1 MKAKL
6 RMVELTKDGPSE
18 FPDNI
23 IPVSLEPVI
32 EHVGGIIPTPSADKF
47 RRYYLEKVS

>member
-23 IPVSLEPVI
+23 IPVSLE
-32 EHVGGIIPTPSADKF
+32 HVGGIMPTPSADKF
-47 RRYYLEKVS
+47 RLYYLEKVS